1 MAFAELITR
10 MTQAA
15 CDGDGDA
22 VAACF
27 TPDGVYHDVF
37 YGPFQGA
44 DIARMITD
52 YFHRD
57 AENFRWDVHHP
68 VSDGEMGMAR
78 YVFSFDSKLKGCE
91 GKRAIFEGVAICA
104 LTDGLIQN
112 YTEVADS
119 MTGQNM
125 MGFSDEK
132 MLRFVDRQ
140 TKALSSRAVAE
151 GHLPG

>member
-15 CDGDGDA
+15 CRGDGEA

-37 YGPFQGA
+37 YGAFQGP
-44 DIARMITD
+44 DIATMITD

-57 AENFRWDVHHP
+57 AENFKWDVHHP
-68 VSDGEMGMAR
+68 VSDGTTGMAR

-104 LTDGLIQN
+104 LKDGLIQS
-112 YTEVADS
+112 YTEVADT
-119 MTGQNM
+119 MTGQHL
-125 MGFSDEK
+125 MGFSGEK
-132 MLRFVDRQ
+132 MLRFIGRQ
-140 TKALSSRAVAE
+140 TKSLTERPEAK